1 MEEVVTDAQERGRR
15 RRRRRGGGK
24 EVVGFLGSCEVV
36 DFPFDVR
43 SCDGLTHK
51 MENIRLS
58 GGCARQRIFGMAVV
72 SLSIL
77 CFAQTLLLVSH
88 ITHVLL

>member
-15 RRRRRGGGK
+15 RGGGGK
-24 EVVGFLGSCEVV
+24 EVVGFQGSWEVV
-36 DFPFDVR
+36 DGGFPFDVR
-43 SCDGLTHK
+43 SCDGRTQK
-51 MENIRLS
+51 MENVRLL
-58 GGCARQRIFGMAVV
+58 GGWARQRIFGMAVV

-77 CFAQTLLLVSH
+77 RFAQTLFLVSH